1 MNRNILESTHSMLYE
16 VYLSQNFWAEAAA
29 TAVYLRNRSP
39 SKFLKNVTPYEIFNE
54 NKPNVSHLK
63 VFGCKAMVHIPKA
76 KQNGKLNQQSAKC
89 IFVGYPNDSKG
100 YKFYNPVE
108 KKMLHSNNVSFSK
121 MKSTS
126 TYTQLIPYFLIY
138 TESSETNFVIN
149 ENNKTFSNENI
160 SEEESKTQDTHEV
173 NDRPQRVCRA
183 PER

>member
-108 KKMLHSNNVSFSK
+108 KKMLRSNNVSFSK

-160 SEEESKTQDTHEV
+160 PEEESKTQDTHEV

-183 PER
+183 PE